1 MKFATDASFARL
13 TRKLAEFISDTVAH
27 RTKLLVLLAIGI
39 GVLAILTIV
48 LRRNLD
54 SDYLNL
60 LPGQFESVQGLK
72 MMNSEFADSR
82 QVVFGFLGEPG
93 HGDDVEA
100 FRSHFMAEL
109 AREPWVVR
117 VFDRPPIE
125 SQEGIDEIQAVIPS
139 LLLNL
144 PQEQFKDALTLLEP
158 AKIEERLTEMRDTIN
173 EDFSIRTQM
182 EATMDPLGL
191 FARAMRPFASNASLT
206 QTSALASEDNLYQ
219 LALAIVR
226 QTDSSPRGCQATMRL
241 IDDFQ
246 QRITKEWKGYQP
258 RIYTTGRIAFV
269 AQISKSMESDAILSA
284 VLSIAIV
291 SGLFYVAFRRFVPL
305 LGICATLI
313 LSALVSLALGMLFF
327 KSINV
332 IAIGFFS
339 ILVGLGVDF
348 SLLLFGRYQQ
358 ARRAGDGHARAVF
371 CSVRDIG
378 AAIFYVV
385 CTTAIGF
392 FALNFSKS
400 AGFAQLGTLVALG
413 VTMAGLFMVL
423 FLFLFFKRVK
433 PVEKTDFLLQGTTK
447 FVDATFREPRILLGI
462 ALAVLIAGA
471 VIAVGPFI
479 PLNFDTSP
487 LSLQPKKIPAAVAL
501 QVMSTELKQESDPI
515 RVLVTARNQQEA
527 YERWHRLDDAFRE
540 GLKSGYLK
548 FAATP
553 AAFMLNPQRIE
564 ENRAILKAVDFNQVK
579 QSVRDT
585 LEKNGFAVDAFQ
597 SVFVLLDKL
606 QAEQTTSGLP
616 DWTTIFPE
624 KSSWWFLINTFFSD
638 DQRTESGML
647 RTSQPIHSS
656 EEQVKLRE
664 FIHQADPQATIT
676 GWQYTLWDLIPW
688 AKSELV
694 TFTTVVGLLILLLL
708 WIVYRRLSLWLIH
721 ASALLLSMLGL
732 VAALKLFHLS
742 INLLNTLAFPLV
754 LAIGVD
760 YGIQFLVVSR
770 REGDLKE
777 NLANVLKPLSICGLA
792 TFAGFG
798 VLIPAQNPAL
808 SGLGTVCA
816 LGVLLCL
823 LTTFFFMVPAFAL
836 LEKKSGG
843 DRVSTEPTSPVAS
856 RLS

>member
-1 MKFATDASFARL
+1 MKLATDASFARL

-27 RTKLLVLLAIGI
+27 RTRLLVLLAIGI
-39 GVLAILTIV
+39 GMLAILTIV

-60 LPGQFESVQGLK
+60 LPQQFESVQGLK
-72 MMNSEFADSR
+72 IQNSEFADSR
-82 QVVFGFLGEPG
+82 QVVFGFLGQTG
-93 HGDDVEA
+93 HADDVDA
-100 FRSHFMAEL
+100 FRTRFMAEL
-109 AREPWVVR
+109 AKEPWVVR

-125 SQEGIDEIQAVIPS
+125 SQAGIDEIQGVIPS

-144 PQEQFKDALTLLEP
+144 PQDQFKEALSLLEP
-158 AKIEERLTEMRDTIN
+158 AKVEERLTQMRDTIN

-206 QTSALASEDNLYQ
+206 QTAALASEDNLYQ
-219 LALAIVR
+219 LGLAIIR
-226 QTDSSPRGCQATMRL
+226 QTDSSPRGCQATMRV

-246 QRITKEWKGYQP
+246 QRMVREWKGYQP
-258 RIYTTGRIAFV
+258 KIYTTGRIPFV
-269 AQISKSMESDAILSA
+269 AQISKSMENDAILSA

-291 SGLFYVAFRRFVPL
+291 SGLFYLAFRRFLPL
-305 LGICATLI
+305 VGICLTLI
-313 LSALVSLALGMLFF
+313 LSALVSLALGMLIF

-358 ARRAGDGHARAVF
+358 ARRAGEGHARAVF

-423 FLFLFFKRVK
+423 FLFLFFKHVK
-433 PVEKTDFLLQGTTK
+433 PVEKVDFLLLGATR
-447 FVDATFREPRILLGI
+447 FVHAAFREPRILLGI
-462 ALAVLIAGA
+462 AVAVLIAGA
-471 VIAVGPFI
+471 VVALGPFI
-479 PLNFDTSP
+479 PLKFDTSP
-487 LSLQPKKIPAAVAL
+487 FSLQPKTVPAAIAL

-515 RVLVTARNQQEA
+515 RVLVTPQNQQEA
-527 YERWHRLDDAFRE
+527 YDRWHRLDDAFKE

-548 FAATP
+548 SALTP
-553 AAFMLNPQRIE
+553 AAFVLNPQRIS
-564 ENRAILKAVDFNQVK
+564 ENRSLLKAVDFNQVK
-579 QSVRDT
+579 QTVRDT
-585 LEKNGFAVDAFQ
+585 LEKNGFALDAFQ

-606 QAEQTTSGLP
+606 QAEQTATGLP
-616 DWTTIFPE
+616 DWTKIFPE
-624 KSSWWFLINTFFSD
+624 KSSWWFLINNFFSD
-638 DQRTESGML
+638 DQRTEAAMV
-647 RTSQPIHSS
+647 RTTQPFQSP
-656 EEQVKLRE
+656 EDQAKLGE
-664 FIHQADPQATIT
+664 FIHRADPKAVIT

-688 AKSELV
+688 AKGELV

-708 WIVYRRLSLWLIH
+708 WVVYRRLSLWLIH

-732 VAALKLFHLS
+732 VAALKLLHVS

-792 TFAGFG
+792 TSAGFA

-836 LEKKSGG
+836 LQKRSGG
-843 DRVSTEPTSPVAS
+843 DRVSDEPASPVAS

>member
-1 MKFATDASFARL
+1 MKFATDGSFARL
-13 TRKLAEFISDTVAH
+13 TRKLVEFISQLVAH
-27 RTKLLVLLAIGI
+27 RTKLLVLVAIGI
-39 GVLAILTIV
+39 GALAVLTIA

-60 LPGQFESVQGLK
+60 LPQQFESVQGLK
-72 MMNSEFADSR
+72 TQNTEFADSH

-93 HGDDVEA
+93 HADDVDA

-109 AREPWVVR
+109 AKEPWVVR

-125 SQEGIDEIQAVIPS
+125 SQDGIDEIQGVVPS

-144 PQEQFKDALTLLEP
+144 PEDQFKDALTLLEP
-158 AKIEERLTEMRDTIN
+158 AKVEERLTQMRDTIN
-173 EDFSIRTQM
+173 DMFSIRSQM
-182 EATMDPLGL
+182 QATMDPLGL

-219 LALAIVR
+219 LGLGIIR
-226 QTDSSPRGCQATMRL
+226 QTDSSPRGCQATMLL
-241 IDDFQ
+241 IDDFR
-246 QRITKEWKGYQP
+246 QRMVKEWTGYQP
-258 RIYTTGRIAFV
+258 RIYITGRIPFV
-269 AQISKSMESDAILSA
+269 AQISRSMENDAILSA

-291 SGLFYVAFRRFVPL
+291 SGLFYVAFRRFLPL
-305 LGICATLI
+305 LGICLTLI

-358 ARRAGDGHARAVF
+358 ARRAGEGHARAVF

-433 PVEKTDFLLQGTTK
+433 PVEKVDFLLLAATK
-447 FVDATFREPRILLGI
+447 FVNATFREPRILLG
-462 ALAVLIAGA
+462 AAGAVLIGGA
-471 VIAVGPFI
+471 LIALGPFI
-479 PLNFDTSP
+479 PLKFDTSP
-487 LSLQPKKIPAAVAL
+487 FSLQPKTVPAAIAL

-515 RVLVTARNQQEA
+515 RVLVTPRNQQEA
-527 YERWHRLDDAFRE
+527 YERWQRLDDAFKA

-553 AAFMLNPQRIE
+553 AAFTLNPQRID
-564 ENRAILKAVDFNQVK
+564 ENRTILKTVDFNQVK
-579 QSVRDT
+579 QNVRDT

-597 SVFVLLDKL
+597 SVFVLLDKM
-606 QAEQTTSGLP
+606 QAEQTASGLP
-616 DWTTIFPE
+616 DWTKIFPE
-624 KSSWWFLINTFFSD
+624 KSSWWFLINTFFSE
-638 DQRTESGML
+638 DQRTEAGML
-647 RTSQPIHSS
+647 RTAQPIRSS
-656 EEQVKLRE
+656 EDQVKLSE
-664 FIHQADPQATIT
+664 FIHQADPQAIIT

-688 AKSELV
+688 AKGELV

-708 WIVYRRLSLWLIH
+708 WVVYRRLSLWLIH

-732 VAALKLFHLS
+732 VAALKLFHVS

-770 REGDLKE
+770 REGDLRE

-792 TFAGFG
+792 TFAGFA

-836 LEKKSGG
+836 LQKRSPDGGVLEK
-843 DRVSTEPTSPVAS
+843 PASPVVS

>member
-1 MKFATDASFARL
+1 MKFATDGSFARL
-13 TRKLAEFISDTVAH
+13 TRKLVEFISHTVAH

-39 GVLAILTIV
+39 GVLAVLIIA

-60 LPGQFESVQGLK
+60 LPQQFESVQGLK
-72 MMNSEFADSR
+72 TQNTEFADSR

-93 HGDDVEA
+93 HADDVDA
-100 FRSHFMAEL
+100 FRTHFMAEL
-109 AREPWVVR
+109 AKEPWVVR

-125 SQEGIDEIQAVIPS
+125 SQDGIDEIQAVVPS

-144 PQEQFKDALTLLEP
+144 PEDQFKDALTLLEP
-158 AKIEERLTEMRDTIN
+158 AKVEERLTQMRDTIN
-173 EDFSIRTQM
+173 DMFSIRSQM
-182 EATMDPLGL
+182 QATMDPLGL

-219 LALAIVR
+219 LGLGIIR
-226 QTDSSPRGCQATMRL
+226 QTDSSPRGCQATMLL
-241 IDDFQ
+241 IDDFR
-246 QRITKEWKGYQP
+246 QRMVKEWTGYQP
-258 RIYTTGRIAFV
+258 RIYITGRIPFV
-269 AQISKSMESDAILSA
+269 AQISRSMENDAILSA

-291 SGLFYVAFRRFVPL
+291 SGLFYVAFRRFLPL
-305 LGICATLI
+305 LGICLTLI
-313 LSALVSLALGMLFF
+313 LSALVSLALGMLVF

-358 ARRAGDGHARAVF
+358 ARRAGEGHARAAF

-433 PVEKTDFLLQGTTK
+433 PVEKADFLLLATTK
-447 FVDATFREPRILLGI
+447 FVDATFREPRILLG
-462 ALAVLIAGA
+462 AAGAVLIGGA
-471 VIAVGPFI
+471 LIALGPFI
-479 PLNFDTSP
+479 PLKFDTSP
-487 LSLQPKKIPAAVAL
+487 FSLQPKTVPAAIAL
-501 QVMSTELKQESDPI
+501 QVMSAELKQESDPI
-515 RVLVTARNQQEA
+515 RVLVTPRNQQEA
-527 YERWHRLDDAFRE
+527 YERWHRLDDAFQA

-553 AAFMLNPQRIE
+553 AAFTLNPQRIDK
-564 ENRAILKAVDFNQVK
+564 NRTILKTVDFNQVK
-579 QSVRDT
+579 QNVRDT
-585 LEKNGFAVDAFQ
+585 LEKNGFAIDAFQ
-597 SVFVLLDKL
+597 SVFVLLDKM
-606 QAEQTTSGLP
+606 QAEQAASGLP
-616 DWTTIFPE
+616 DWTKIFPE
-624 KSSWWFLINTFFSD
+624 KSSWWFLINTFFSE
-638 DQRTESGML
+638 DQRTEAGML
-647 RTSQPIHSS
+647 RTAQPIRSS
-656 EEQVKLRE
+656 EDQVKLSE
-664 FIHQADPQATIT
+664 FIHQADPQAIIT

-708 WIVYRRLSLWLIH
+708 WVVYRRLSLWLIH

-732 VAALKLFHLS
+732 VAALKLLHVS

-770 REGDLKE
+770 REGDLRE

-792 TFAGFG
+792 TFAGFA

-836 LEKKSGG
+836 LQKRSPDGRVPEK
-843 DRVSTEPTSPVAS
+843 PASPVVS

>member
-1 MKFATDASFARL
+1 MKFATDASFTRL
-13 TRKLAEFISDTVAH
+13 TRKLAEFISHTVAH
-27 RTKLLVLLAIGI
+27 RTKLLALLAIGI
-39 GVLAILTIV
+39 SALAILTIV

-54 SDYLNL
+54 SDYLNM
-60 LPGQFESVQGLK
+60 LPQQFESVQGLK
-72 MMNSEFADSR
+72 ILNSEFADSR

-93 HGDDVEA
+93 HADDVDA

-109 AREPWVVR
+109 AKEPWVVR

-125 SQEGIDEIQAVIPS
+125 TEEGIDEIQAVVPS

-144 PQEQFKDALTLLEP
+144 PEDQFKDALTLLDP
-158 AKIEERLTEMRDTIN
+158 AKIEQRLTGMRDTLN
-173 EDFSIRTQM
+173 EDFSIKTQM

-191 FARAMRPFASNASLT
+191 LARAMRPFASNASLT
-206 QTSALASEDNLYQ
+206 QSAALASEDNLYQ
-219 LALAIVR
+219 LGLAVVQ

-246 QRITKEWKGYQP
+246 QRMTKDWKGYRP
-258 RIYTTGRIAFV
+258 KIYTTGRIAYV
-269 AQISKSMESDAILSA
+269 AQISKSMEYDAILSA
-284 VLSIAIV
+284 VLSIVIV
-291 SGLFYVAFRRFVPL
+291 SGLFYVAFRRFIPL

-358 ARRAGDGHARAVF
+358 ARRAGEGHARAAF

-433 PVEKTDFLLQGTTK
+433 PIEKADFLLRGTTK
-447 FVDATFREPRILLGI
+447 FVDAAFREPRILLGI
-462 ALAVLIAGA
+462 ALTVLIAGA
-471 VIAVGPFI
+471 VIALGPFI
-479 PLNFDTSP
+479 PLKFDTNP
-487 LSLQPKKIPAAVAL
+487 LSLQPKTIPAAVAL
-501 QVMSTELKQESDPI
+501 QVMSAELKQESDPI
-515 RVLVTARNQQEA
+515 RVLVTPRDQQEA

-548 FAATP
+548 FATTP
-553 AAFMLNPQRIE
+553 AAFMLSPQRIE
-564 ENRAILKAVDFNQVK
+564 QNRAILKTIDFNQVK
-579 QSVRDT
+579 QAVQDT
-585 LEKNGFAVDAFQ
+585 LEKNGFAVEAFQ

-606 QAEQTTSGLP
+606 QAQQTASGLP
-616 DWTTIFPE
+616 DWTRIFPE
-624 KSSWWFLINTFFSD
+624 KSSWWFLINQFFSE

-647 RTSQPIHSS
+647 RPAQPIRSP
-656 EEQVKLRE
+656 EEQAKLGE
-664 FIHQADPQATIT
+664 FIHRADPQAIIT

-688 AKSELV
+688 AKGELV
-694 TFTTVVGLLILLLL
+694 TFTTAVGLLILLLL

-732 VAALKLFHLS
+732 VAALKLFHLN

-792 TFAGFG
+792 TFAGFA

-836 LEKKSGG
+836 LQKRSLG
-843 DRVSTEPTSPVAS
+843 DRPSDEPASPVVS

>member
-1 MKFATDASFARL
+1 MKFATDGSFARL
-13 TRKLAEFISDTVAH
+13 TRKLVEFISQLVAH
-27 RTKLLVLLAIGI
+27 RTKLLVLVAIGI
-39 GVLAILTIV
+39 GALAVLTIA

-60 LPGQFESVQGLK
+60 LPQQFESVQGLK
-72 MMNSEFADSR
+72 TQNTEFADSH

-93 HGDDVEA
+93 HADDVDA

-109 AREPWVVR
+109 VKEPWVVR

-125 SQEGIDEIQAVIPS
+125 SQDGIDEIQGVVPS

-144 PQEQFKDALTLLEP
+144 PEDQFKDALTLLEP
-158 AKIEERLTEMRDTIN
+158 AKVEERLTQMRDTIN
-173 EDFSIRTQM
+173 DMFSIRSQM
-182 EATMDPLGL
+182 QATMDPLGL

-219 LALAIVR
+219 LGLGIIR
-226 QTDSSPRGCQATMRL
+226 QTDSSPRGCQATMLL
-241 IDDFQ
+241 IDDFR
-246 QRITKEWKGYQP
+246 QRMVKEWTGYQP
-258 RIYTTGRIAFV
+258 RIYITGRIPFV
-269 AQISKSMESDAILSA
+269 AQISRSMENDAILSA

-291 SGLFYVAFRRFVPL
+291 SGLFYVAFRRFLPL
-305 LGICATLI
+305 LGICLTLI

-358 ARRAGDGHARAVF
+358 ARRAGEGHARAVF

-433 PVEKTDFLLQGTTK
+433 PVEKVDFLLLAATK
-447 FVDATFREPRILLGI
+447 FVNATFREPRILLGS
-462 ALAVLIAGA
+462 AGAVLIGGA
-471 VIAVGPFI
+471 LIALGPFI
-479 PLNFDTSP
+479 PLKFDTSP
-487 LSLQPKKIPAAVAL
+487 FSLQPKTVPAAIAL

-515 RVLVTARNQQEA
+515 RVLVTPRNQQEA
-527 YERWHRLDDAFRE
+527 YERWQRLDDAFKA

-553 AAFMLNPQRIE
+553 AAFTLNPQRID
-564 ENRAILKAVDFNQVK
+564 ENRTILKTVDFNQVK
-579 QSVRDT
+579 QNVRDT

-597 SVFVLLDKL
+597 SVFVLLDKM
-606 QAEQTTSGLP
+606 QAEQTASGLP
-616 DWTTIFPE
+616 DWTKIFPE
-624 KSSWWFLINTFFSD
+624 KSGWWFLINTFFSE
-638 DQRTESGML
+638 DQRTEAGML
-647 RTSQPIHSS
+647 RTAQPIRSS
-656 EEQVKLRE
+656 EDRVKLSE
-664 FIHQADPQATIT
+664 FIHQADPQAIIT

-688 AKSELV
+688 AKGELV

-708 WIVYRRLSLWLIH
+708 WVVYRRLSLWLIH

-732 VAALKLFHLS
+732 VAALKLFHVS

-770 REGDLKE
+770 REGDLRE

-792 TFAGFG
+792 TFAGFA

-836 LEKKSGG
+836 LQKRSPDGGVLEK
-843 DRVSTEPTSPVAS
+843 PASPVVS

>member
-1 MKFATDASFARL
+1 MKFGTDGSFARL
-13 TRKLAEFISDTVAH
+13 TRKLVEFISHTVAH
-27 RTKLLVLLAIGI
+27 RTKLLVVLAIGT
-39 GVLAILTIV
+39 GVLAVLTIA

-60 LPGQFESVQGLK
+60 LPQEFESVQGLK
-72 MMNSEFADSR
+72 TQNTEFADSR

-93 HGDDVEA
+93 HADDVDA
-100 FRSHFMAEL
+100 FRTHFMAEL
-109 AREPWVVR
+109 AKEPWVVR

-125 SQEGIDEIQAVIPS
+125 SQDGIDEIQAVIPS

-144 PQEQFKDALTLLEP
+144 PEDQFKDALTLLEP
-158 AKIEERLTEMRDTIN
+158 AKVEERLTQMRDTIN
-173 EDFSIRTQM
+173 DMFSIRSQM
-182 EATMDPLGL
+182 QATMDPLGL

-219 LALAIVR
+219 LGLGIIR
-226 QTDSSPRGCQATMRL
+226 QTDNSPRGCQATMLL
-241 IDDFQ
+241 IDDFR
-246 QRITKEWKGYQP
+246 QRMVKEWTGYQP
-258 RIYTTGRIAFV
+258 RIYITGRIPFV
-269 AQISKSMESDAILSA
+269 AQISRSMENDAILSA

-291 SGLFYVAFRRFVPL
+291 SGLFYVAFRRFLPL
-305 LGICATLI
+305 LGICLTLI

-358 ARRAGDGHARAVF
+358 ARRAGEGHARAVF

-433 PVEKTDFLLQGTTK
+433 PVEKADFLLLATTK
-447 FVDATFREPRILLGI
+447 FVDATFREPRILLG
-462 ALAVLIAGA
+462 AAGAVLIGGA
-471 VIAVGPFI
+471 LIAIGPFI
-479 PLNFDTSP
+479 PLKFDTSP
-487 LSLQPKKIPAAVAL
+487 FSLQPKTVPAAIAL
-501 QVMSTELKQESDPI
+501 QVMSAELKQESDPI
-515 RVLVTARNQQEA
+515 RVLVTPRNQQEA
-527 YERWHRLDDAFRE
+527 YERWHRLDDAFQA

-553 AAFMLNPQRIE
+553 AAFTLNPQRID
-564 ENRAILKAVDFNQVK
+564 ENRTILKTVDFNQVK
-579 QSVRDT
+579 QNVRDT
-585 LEKNGFAVDAFQ
+585 LEKNGFAIDAFQ
-597 SVFVLLDKL
+597 SVFVLLDKM
-606 QAEQTTSGLP
+606 QAEQAASGLP
-616 DWTTIFPE
+616 DWTKIFPE
-624 KSSWWFLINTFFSD
+624 KSSWWFLINTFFSE
-638 DQRTESGML
+638 DQRTEAGML
-647 RTSQPIHSS
+647 RTAQPIRSS
-656 EEQVKLRE
+656 EDQVKLSE
-664 FIHQADPQATIT
+664 FIHQADPQAIIT

-688 AKSELV
+688 AKGELV
-694 TFTTVVGLLILLLL
+694 TFTTIVGLLILLLL
-708 WIVYRRLSLWLIH
+708 WVVYRRLSLWLIH

-732 VAALKLFHLS
+732 VAALKLFHVS

-770 REGDLKE
+770 REGDLRE

-792 TFAGFG
+792 TFAGFA

-836 LEKKSGG
+836 LQKRSPDGRVPEKP
-843 DRVSTEPTSPVAS
+843 VSPVVS